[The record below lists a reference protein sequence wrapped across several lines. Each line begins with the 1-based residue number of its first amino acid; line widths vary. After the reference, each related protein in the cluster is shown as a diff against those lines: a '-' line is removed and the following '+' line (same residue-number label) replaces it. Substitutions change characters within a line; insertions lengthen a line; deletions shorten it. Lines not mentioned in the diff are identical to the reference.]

1 MVSKIIK
8 GSDIRWDIFRAL
20 LPFFGTI
27 VTPSFLRRTQEYVSG
42 IERVHPLIEGI
53 YKPKWSRY
61 ALSIAS
67 MQVNPYSDKLEYLT
81 DGRWRIRYS
90 AKSGGTHI
98 VQNKALVNCMTGK
111 EPVIVL
117 LQTSN
122 SKKLGVKY
130 RLLGLGLIHNFDP
143 INDQFDIHHI
153 DSEFL
158 DRLGNG
164 VQEEL
169 LVEYSMREAAF
180 EEFHPF
186 VEEKKA
192 IYKVSKIKR
201 EQTFKKIIL
210 EQYDHTCSVTGIKFK
225 YHNIVEA
232 QAAHIISKS
241 KNGSDDPRNGLALS
255 NTAHWAFDKG
265 IFTISD
271 QYEIIVNPKVK
282 SASLSKFPILEKEGQ
297 QIDLPG
303 DQRYYPHQE
312 SLKWHRE
319 EVFSKFGD

>member
-1 MVSKIIK
+1 MVSKLIK
-8 GSDIRWDIFRAL
+8 DSDIRWDIFRAL

-27 VTPSFLRRTQEYVSG
+27 VTPSFLRRTQEYISG

-67 MQVNPYSDKLEYLT
+67 MQVNPYSDKLEYLA
-81 DGRWRIRYS
+81 DGRWRISYS

-98 VQNKALVNCMTGK
+98 AQNRALVNCMTDK

-143 INDQFDIHHI
+143 IKDQFDIHHI
-153 DSEFL
+153 DSEIL

-169 LVEYSMREAAF
+169 LAEYSIREAAF

-186 VEEKKA
+186 VKEEKS
-192 IYKVSKIKR
+192 IYRVSKVKR

-210 EQYDHTCSVTGIKFK
+210 EQYDHTCSATGIKFK

-255 NTAHWAFDKG
+255 STAHWAFDKG

-271 QYEIIVNPKVK
+271 QYEIVVNPKAR
-282 SASLSKFPILEKEGQ
+282 SASSNKFAIFEKAGH

-303 DQRYYPHQE
+303 DEKYFPHQE
-312 SLKWHRE
+312 SLRWHRE
-319 EVFSKFGD
+319 EVFNRFGV